1 MKLMFIQLMNAVNQN
16 LVNRDFTQ
24 FLNKQE
30 YSFLVPLLS
39 ENVGLLSTIFDSIRQ
54 IQQDDKVT
62 LSDVPQILSV
72 IITVFRVFLLKKK
85 MYDISL
91 YEISKFLIETLIAND
106 ILPFKEAE
114 YEKVKTIISTTLQI
128 LNTNVQIKRPKFLSK
143 LKKMFRI

>member
-30 YSFLVPLLS
+30 YSFLVSLLS